1 MDRGEWIRGHWRPLL
16 AITYILV
23 IVFDFIIAPAGWSI
37 IQMIASGNVT
47 QQWEPITLLSGGL
60 FHLSMGA
67 ILGVTSY
74 TRGQEK
80 IEKARADA
88 GIGK

>member
-1 MDRGEWIRGHWRPLL
+1 MSEWMRNHWRPVVAMAYV
-16 AITYILV
+16 AIV
-23 IVFDFIIAPAGWSI
+23 IFDFIVAPVGWTMA
-37 IQMIASGNVT
+37 QMIGSGTVN
-47 QQWEPITLLSGGL
+47 QQWEPITLAAGGL

-80 IEKARADA
+80 LEKMRTDA